1 MLAGSFLTSMEEN
14 VDIPFPDTRGNILRA
29 PARVN
34 SWIIIKCDHSWGAAN
49 LIDNDYTVKGK
60 WRDHLVKEVEV
71 EELIAESRRNG
82 THLKSLSWHVQFLSF
97 SSLHRLSLTVYASV
111 IKVKG
116 GQQLTALVD
125 CGDDQECTFPFDHLD
140 R

>member
-29 PARVN
+29 PARVH

-60 WRDHLVKEVEV
+60 CRDHLVKEVEV
-71 EELIAESRRNG
+71 EEIIAESRRNG

-116 GQQLTALVD
+116 GQQLTA
-125 CGDDQECTFPFDHLD
+125 
-140 R
+140 